1 MEIRIKDYL
10 ERLEMDL
17 MAHKLS
23 SNNQELDEEHFRKF
37 FPAMLIRGEYKLVDV
52 TTTSS
57 NAPNAT
63 LFMIRYYKVGR
74 GINENMLQVMYITA
88 PENTLLYEFFYKTY
102 YEHKFKNRTEWYLY
116 VKWSRTTIHRKSQ

>member
-52 TTTSS
+52 TTTYSD
-57 NAPNAT
+57 APNAT
-63 LFMIRYYKVGR
+63 LFMIRYYKVAR
-74 GINENMLQVMYITA
+74 GINENMLQVMYVFA
-88 PENTLLYEFFYKTY
+88 PENTLLHEFFYKTY

-116 VKWSRTTIHRKSQ
+116 VK